1 MHCPDTTVGKLEH
14 SLCEPSVR
22 GSELKQD
29 PDCSGVRA
37 LIPGDG
43 ATTPQGGKEEEP
55 KQQQTKGQLPAGGQ
69 EKRQTPGPS
78 SGAVPGPSPWR
89 KRASPSP
96 LGAAL
101 PPTPPHCVPALGWRP
116 TVGVAPGRKAWG
128 QEGRHS
134 QQKASSPDS
143 LTPRAL
149 CLLGS
154 SARATTAKSPRLG
167 RDKRKSQFWR
177 LEAQEQGASS
187 SVRGE
192 SSFWLPRGH
201 SEMMEGGR
209 EQALWSYT
217 EEHKSHHEGSALI
230 TSGPPPAAIAVWAG
244 PPHMDSERDLILFVA
259 LLLRNTAFLV
269 SRTGGCRGKV
279 RADLQS
285 FLKI

>member
-1 MHCPDTTVGKLEH
+1 MQPPHKEERKRDRNSSKL
-14 SLCEPSVR
+14 R
-22 GSELKQD
+22 GS
-29 PDCSGVRA
+29 C
-37 LIPGDG
+37 
-43 ATTPQGGKEEEP
+43 
-55 KQQQTKGQLPAGGQ
+55 QLGGQ

-101 PPTPPHCVPALGWRP
+101 PPMPLHCVPALGWRP
-116 TVGVAPGRKAWG
+116 TVGVAPGPEAWG
-128 QEGRHS
+128 REGRHP

-154 SARATTAKSPRLG
+154 SARATTAKSHRLG

-192 SSFWLPRGH
+192 SSFWLP
-201 SEMMEGGR
+201 
-209 EQALWSYT
+209 
-217 EEHKSHHEGSALI
+217 
-230 TSGPPPAAIAVWAG
+230 
-244 PPHMDSERDLILFVA
+244 
-259 LLLRNTAFLV
+259 
-269 SRTGGCRGKV
+269 
-279 RADLQS
+279 
-285 FLKI
+285 